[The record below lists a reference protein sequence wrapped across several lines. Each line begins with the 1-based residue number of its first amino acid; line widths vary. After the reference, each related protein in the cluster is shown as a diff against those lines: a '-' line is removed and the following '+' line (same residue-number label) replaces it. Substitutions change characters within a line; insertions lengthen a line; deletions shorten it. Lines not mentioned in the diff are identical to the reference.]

1 MEASTISNNMKYL
14 AESGV
19 TLSIEERM
27 RLDLALHSLQ
37 EKLKFEEL
45 QFWGKINGKL
55 KTLD

>member
-1 MEASTISNNMKYL
+1 MEVSCISNNMKYL

-45 QFWGKINGKL
+45 QFWGKISGK
-55 KTLD
+55 